1 MKTKQSEINSFL
13 HFSYSFTIFEVH
25 YFVYK
30 TLQLTRRYNTC
41 SSCKRDWRWSKF
53 IYFLFVLIS
62 VKTQPLCKYK
72 HHKNVFIIIN
82 MIKICYNFLHIRKN
96 IEREKKQPRIK
107 SFVEVRRQKL
117 KATIISEGQ
126 MEDNLCGV
134 WEFTKKVLYLIGQ
147 KHNLVKLSQLQLINC
162 FYDSYEL

>member
-13 HFSYSFTIFEVH
+13 HFSYSFTIFKVH

-30 TLQLTRRYNTC
+30 TLQLAQRYTTC

-53 IYFLFVLIS
+53 IYFLFLLIS
-62 VKTQPLCKYK
+62 EKTQPLCKYK

-82 MIKICYNFLHIRKN
+82 MIKICYNFLHMRKN
-96 IEREKKQPRIK
+96 IEREKKQPQIK
-107 SFVEVRRQKL
+107 KFVELIKQKP

-126 MEDNLCGV
+126 MVDNLFCV
-134 WEFTKKVLYLIGQ
+134 WESDKKFDIWLN
-147 KHNLVKLSQLQLINC
+147 KKLPLLN
-162 FYDSYEL
+162 